1 MWRPVYRQ
9 STFLV
14 QRFDLVASLAATPKK
29 MQKAGGIFE
38 SCPTFKSRRNVPT
51 LHFFHLAMEEKDS
64 IEICTSDRLPSELP
78 LELSQGYKEVLI

>member
-1 MWRPVYRQ
+1 MRVVLAKNGAFLSKMWRPVYRQ

-14 QRFDLVASLAATPKK
+14 QRFKSVASLAATPKK

-51 LHFFHLAMEEKDS
+51 LHFFHLAMEEKRF
-64 IEICTSDRLPSELP
+64 DRNM
-78 LELSQGYKEVLI
+78 Y